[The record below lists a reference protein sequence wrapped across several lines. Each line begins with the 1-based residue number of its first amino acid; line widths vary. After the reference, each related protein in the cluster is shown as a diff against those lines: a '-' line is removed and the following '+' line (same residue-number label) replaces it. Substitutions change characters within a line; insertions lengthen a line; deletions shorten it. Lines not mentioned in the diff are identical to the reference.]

1 MVEKTYKRDDS
12 PYIDFE
18 GGYYYEYG
26 DHFYPDG
33 ARSEGLVAAYYL
45 ARFLGNQ
52 ELESKYLEA
61 CRKTAQS
68 QMLLFNSD
76 KNNYAHLNPEK
87 SKGSIRFKATRQW
100 VRVDSIQ
107 HVACFF
113 LRLYFEY
120 EDGMIDI
127 IYKKM

>member
-1 MVEKTYKRDDS
+1 MSELNNNICDCAVLRHASKYFDS
-12 PYIDFE
+12 NSWLPKN
-18 GGYYYEYG
+18 
-26 DHFYPDG
+26 
-33 ARSEGLVAAYYL
+33 L

-113 LRLYFEY
+113 LRLYFAEKNI
-120 EDGMIDI
+120 EVL
-127 IYKKM
+127 